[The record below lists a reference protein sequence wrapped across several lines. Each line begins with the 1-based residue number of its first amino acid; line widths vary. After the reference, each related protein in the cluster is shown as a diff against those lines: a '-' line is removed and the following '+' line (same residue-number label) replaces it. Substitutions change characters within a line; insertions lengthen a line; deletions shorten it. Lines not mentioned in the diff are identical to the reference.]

1 MRDCENCIYS
11 GKDGC
16 VKWEC
21 EFVSK
26 EEARRIVAE
35 KKELPTANLVNGDCI
50 SRKSVKETLVT
61 KDGETVY
68 LTDGHIN
75 CMLDYEQKKIL
86 EDIIA
91 KNPICELK
99 AEINGDNQ

>member
-1 MRDCENCIYS
+1 MKLIAIIDESQLNDYEKS
-11 GKDGC
+11 HLLFEGK
-16 VKWEC
+16 E
-21 EFVSK
+21 
-26 EEARRIVAE
+26 R
-35 KKELPTANLVNGDCI
+35 NLALTPI
-50 SRKSVKETLVT
+50 IKETLIT

-68 LTDGHIN
+68 LTDGHIK

-99 AEINGDNQ
+99 AESGEEK